1 VIKSKEDILSLAEEL
16 KSIGEQMIGLAESS
30 GDILC
35 GVNPT
40 YKESARNLLH
50 YLAFRRHDL
59 RKLQA
64 ELAELGLSSL
74 GRSESHVLAS
84 IEAVLVTLW
93 RLADHPIE
101 LGNLEY
107 HRIDFQSARHLL
119 EEHTKALLGPRPKGR
134 NVHIMVTMPSAAA
147 DDYELV
153 FNLLTNGMDCMRI
166 NCAHDDPETWSR
178 MIENLRRAHDQTQI
192 PCKIIM
198 DVPGPKLRT
207 GSLIPG
213 PTVIKYRPERNAFGD
228 VTKPADVFLT
238 ARENLELILTST
250 PDPVIPVPAWWL
262 EKLEVGDTIKFTDSR
277 GSRRSMKIT
286 ETTDLGF
293 WAEARKTAYVTPGTV
308 LSYREGQDTEEFS
321 AEVCDF
327 PAREN
332 FITLNPG
339 DLLILT
345 RDPVP
350 GTPAKYDESGN
361 LITPARISCAIPEVL
376 EDVQIDEP
384 VWFDDGKIEGVVEE
398 KDSECLKIRITQTGA
413 RTGKLGADKGINLP
427 MSKLRLPA
435 ITERDKPIIEF
446 IVSNA
451 DILALSF
458 ANNPEDIRSLMQLI
472 KDIGGG
478 QPSIVLKIETKRG
491 FENLPAMI
499 LEAMKTFS
507 CGVMIARGDL
517 AVEAGFERLA
527 EVQEEILW
535 LCEAAHIPVIWATQ
549 VLESLAKQGAP
560 TRAEIS
566 DAVMGHRA
574 ECVMLNKGPHILQA
588 LTALDDILKRMET
601 HQFKKM
607 SMLRELKLAYNFP
620 HR

>member
-16 KSIGEQMIGLAESS
+16 KSIRKQMISLAESS
-30 GDILC
+30 DDIFC
-35 GVNPT
+35 GIDPA

-74 GRSESHVLAS
+74 GRSESHVLAT
-84 IEAVLVTLW
+84 IDAVLVTLW
-93 RLADHPIE
+93 RLAGHSIE
-101 LGNLEY
+101 LNNLDDN
-107 HRIDFQSARHLL
+107 RLDFQSARHLL
-119 EEHTKALLGPRPKGR
+119 EEHTKTLLGPTPKGR

-178 MIENLRRAHDQTQI
+178 MIENLRRAQGQTQI
-192 PCKIIM
+192 QCKIIM

-207 GSLIPG
+207 GSLKPG
-213 PTVIKYRPERNAFGD
+213 PAVMKYRPKRNAFGE
-228 VTKPADVFLT
+228 VTKAADVFLT
-238 ARENLELILTST
+238 ARENLEILTTAMSET
-250 PDPVIPVPAWWL
+250 VIPVPSWWL
-262 EKLEVGDTIKFTDSR
+262 EKLDIGDTIQFTDSR
-277 GSRRSMKIT
+277 GSKRSMKVT
-286 ETTDLGF
+286 EATEHGF
-293 WAEARKTAYVTPGTV
+293 WAESKKTAYVTPGTI
-308 LSYREGQDTEEFS
+308 LSYRKEQASEECS

-327 PAREN
+327 PPRAN
-332 FITLNPG
+332 FIALNPG
-339 DLLILT
+339 NLLILT
-345 RDPVP
+345 RDSAL

-361 LITPARISCAIPEVL
+361 LISPARISCAIPEVL
-376 EDVQIDEP
+376 DDVQVDEP
-384 VWFDDGKIEGVVEE
+384 VWFDDGKIGGVVED

-413 RTGKLGADKGINLP
+413 RTGKLGCDKGINLP
-427 MSKLRLPA
+427 ESKLRLPA
-435 ITERDKPIIEF
+435 ITERDIPIIEF
-446 IVSNA
+446 IVNNA

-458 ANNPEDIRSLMQLI
+458 ANRPEDIRCLRQLI
-472 KDIGGG
+472 KNTGGG

-491 FENLPAMI
+491 FENLPAII

-620 HR
+620 HK